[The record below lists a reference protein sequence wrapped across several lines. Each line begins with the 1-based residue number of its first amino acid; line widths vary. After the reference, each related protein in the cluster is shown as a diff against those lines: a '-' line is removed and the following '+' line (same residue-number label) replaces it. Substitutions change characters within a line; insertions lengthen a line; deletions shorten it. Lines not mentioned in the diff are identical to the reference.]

1 MGEPDKFSGHVDNRF
16 CFCLT
21 LRIGAF
27 LTAGFYLLLDLSIY
41 LT

>member
-1 MGEPDKFSGHVDNRF
+1 MGVPDKFSGQVDNRF